1 MATEF
6 SRKALMLTSPSRA
19 FGCVQRYIQGPDEL
33 RNVFAYGKT
42 YGDNFLFIVDAGIF
56 EMIRTEIDAIE
67 DSCGCRYTY
76 QSFYGECCWDNVD
89 KLVAIVRD
97 SGCNVVVGV
106 GGGKVLDTV
115 KLVADKANVAR
126 IIAPTIA
133 SNDGPAADWAAVYE
147 PDGVFLNA
155 VPTRRNTELVLVDS
169 AIIAR
174 APARLFAAGIGDALV
189 TWYEAMANERSFT
202 PNNIGRGYLRC
213 RAGLAIARECFDI
226 LMEEGVQAYDA
237 VKAGLLTPAV
247 EDVIEANILLSGLGF
262 MNAGCAASHGV
273 HNGISELKNGEK
285 YLHGEKVAFG
295 LIVELILE
303 KAPEETIQDTLRFL
317 HAVDLPVTMEQ
328 FEIPCTDENLDIIV
342 NFMVNKSF
350 LIHREPIIVT
360 PQIVRDAIAAAN
372 ERGHRYLASVGAEA

>member
-1 MATEF
+1 M
-6 SRKALMLTSPSRA
+6 
-19 FGCVQRYIQGPDEL
+19 
-33 RNVFAYGKT
+33 
-42 YGDNFLFIVDAGIF
+42 
-56 EMIRTEIDAIE
+56 
-67 DSCGCRYTY
+67 
-76 QSFYGECCWDNVD
+76 
-89 KLVAIVRD
+89 
-97 SGCNVVVGV
+97 
-106 GGGKVLDTV
+106 
-115 KLVADKANVAR
+115 
-126 IIAPTIA
+126 
-133 SNDGPAADWAAVYE
+133 
-147 PDGVFLNA
+147 FLNA

-247 EDVIEANILLSGLGF
+247 EDEIEANILLSGLGYL
-262 MNAGCAASHGV
+262 NAGCAASHGV